1 MNVLHGLR
9 LRRAAIL
16 IFHCSSKRATIPIG
30 IYLSARVYCQGF
42 QRLRFKC
49 QGDDDFGYSTSE
61 PLGTP
66 PQPCLSSA
74 GYDKGDLAEKGKLAS
89 ESGAVKVLL
98 LDHTS

>member
-16 IFHCSSKRATIPIG
+16 IFHCSSKRATIIG
-30 IYLSARVYCQGF
+30 IYLSSARAYCQGF
-42 QRLRFKC
+42 QRLRSKC
-49 QGDDDFGYSTSE
+49 QGDNNFGYSTSE
-61 PLGTP
+61 PLGSP

-89 ESGAVKVLL
+89 ESGVVKVLL